1 LNMRVA
7 EKSVLKIYIYTI
19 KKILLIKETF
29 FFSVLTKVPYKFHNI
44 IGREMLEPRAFLVFF

>member
-1 LNMRVA
+1 MRVA